1 MVGTVWTV
9 DSLVSLL
16 VFLGNLTKLEYV
28 DARLDVVILLV
39 SGAQLF
45 ITVMIRTRRLGV
57 YIRWFI
63 M

>member
-39 SGAQLF
+39 SGAQMF

>member
-1 MVGTVWTV
+1 MGTVWIA